1 MKTYS
6 IFPTALLLAA
16 LVALP
21 EATTEKNADTEAVE
35 AVKLLQDEPGEVAG
49 DEEDAVVSAA
59 ALLERI
65 EQAAAE
71 MQTLRC
77 RVRYTRVQGL
87 LGDEQRRFGDL
98 FYAAAN
104 DDEPTRFAIHLDGL
118 VLDDRMRTIDQWF
131 IYDSR
136 FLLERNHDDQTATRR
151 EIRSADAENEETLA
165 LDSGTIPIPL
175 RLKKDDVLAQY
186 DAVQRGDE
194 TVGDWTL
201 HHLELTP
208 KQDAAQ
214 GGDDPA
220 VLHLWFDSETLLL
233 TKVVTVE
240 GNDQIELLFAPS
252 EMQPNAEIAP
262 GTFDTTLPDEAD
274 GWDVQ
279 DVPLE

>member
-1 MKTYS
+1 MKTYG
-6 IFPTALLLAA
+6 ILPTALLAAYLASLA
-16 LVALP
+16 PVA
-21 EATTEKNADTEAVE
+21 AVPSDPAE
-35 AVKLLQDEPGEVAG
+35 SIESLAQDLPGEVA
-49 DEEDAVVSAA
+49 DDPAEDTARAE
-59 ALLERI
+59 ALLDRI

-71 MQTLRC
+71 MRTLRC

-98 FYAAAN
+98 FYAAAT
-104 DDEPTRFAIHLDGL
+104 DDTPTRFAVHLDGL
-118 VLDDRMRTIDQWF
+118 VLDDRMRPIDQWF

-136 FLLERNHDDQTATRR
+136 YLLERNHDDQTATRR
-151 EIRSADAENEETLA
+151 EMRPADAEPEDTLA

-186 DAVQRGDE
+186 DAVQRDDE

-214 GGDDPA
+214 DEDDPA

-262 GTFDTTLPDEAD
+262 GTFDTDLPDEAD

-279 DVPLE
+279 DVPLG